1 MSIQGL
7 LLMTNSIN
15 DYEIRGAFI
24 KNKKNSKEYE
34 NNYERIFRKKEE
46 IKKSTDKKKG
56 RS

>member
-1 MSIQGL
+1 
-7 LLMTNSIN
+7 MTNSIN